1 MTISK
6 AMKTRTVALAI
17 LTYGGLAMASPVWSN
32 LTTAPPLQSQTA
44 PQTSIIRG
52 TVTDTYGEPLI
63 GASVRVKGSTIGAAT
78 DIDGQYT
85 INAAQGATLIFS
97 YVGCD
102 SKEVKVAGETMN
114 VVLNTNASL
123 LDEVVVVGFGTQ
135 KKVNLTGAVDVVN
148 SKQLQERPVMNATQA
163 LQGMVP
169 GLYITQNQG
178 SLEDRPSINVRG
190 TTTIGQGTTGSP
202 LILIDGMEGD
212 LNTINPQDIANISV
226 LKDAAASS
234 IYGSRAP
241 FGVILV
247 TTKSGGEQ
255 GKVTINYN
263 NSFRFSTPINMNH
276 LMNSVEFGSFINDG
290 YDNAGWGIWFSDN
303 RMKRMQEWRESTPC
317 GPGQRMTSDG
327 RIIYSIDANSS
338 GQWLGCYENAI
349 DDVDWYDVI
358 YKKHT
363 FSQEHN
369 FSANGGNKKFNYY
382 ASFNFLDQGGYM
394 NLGDEGYKRY
404 AANAKINS
412 ELTNWL
418 TMNASIRFTR
428 EDYKRPSAVTDWFY
442 QGMRQTCWPVLP
454 VVDRNGYYI
463 SHSQPALGLAE
474 GGTDKAQTDNTYF
487 LVNFKIEPIKDWIT
501 NVDFNYHILSKN
513 RHWDSQ
519 VLYNHDINGSAYI
532 RSDGSNVHED
542 FYKENYYNLNIRTEY
557 FKTIAQNHNFHILAG
572 FQAENLDQTQ
582 FGLQRNGILVPG
594 KPEVDLT
601 NGLDY
606 YGNPVTPNTNGSRN
620 SWSNAGFFGRFNYDY
635 DGKYLLEFNLRA
647 DGSSRFRKGNQ
658 WKTFPSVSV
667 GWNMARE
674 SFLNHYPQYINMLK
688 LRASYGSLGNQN
700 TNNWYQTFQTI
711 SVNSANGGWIQNG
724 SKPNTAYAPGLVSA
738 YLTWEKVIHYNLGID
753 WAFFNNRLT
762 GSFNWY
768 IRDTKDMV
776 GNAPALPNILGANP
790 PVTNNTDLRTKG
802 WELTIGWRDR
812 IKDFTYSAAF
822 TLYDSRTK
830 ITKYGNNPTGNLD
843 GYIEGRYIN
852 EIWGYETVGMAK
864 TDEEMA
870 AHLATLPNGGQDGF
884 GSVWRAGDIMYKDIN
899 GDGKV
904 DWGAW
909 TIDDHGD
916 AKVIGNTTPR
926 FQFGLDLNAGWKGFD
941 LRVFFQGV
949 MKRDYWQGNA
959 YHFGYTGDVW
969 NTIGLTQMNDYFR
982 DEDTWSVRE
991 GYREINTDSYLPR
1004 PTGNWQNLQKQTRY
1018 LQDASYIRLKNLQ
1031 LGYTL
1036 PASLTRKAHIEKV
1049 RVYFSG
1055 ENLWTG
1061 TKMASQFD
1069 PETIGR
1075 NDGNGY
1081 PLSRTYSCG
1090 LSVTF

>member
-1 MTISK
+1 MNTKQSYNVSK
-6 AMKTRTVALAI
+6 NASLILALGS
-17 LTYGGLAMASPVWSN
+17 LFLAMP
-32 LTTAPPLQSQTA
+32 TTAQSLVANPQQKTQVSLITA
-44 PQTSIIRG
+44 SGKVIG
-52 TVTDTYGEPLI
+52 TDGEPII
-63 GASVRVKGSTIGAAT
+63 GAIVSGKDAKTITDVNGMFSLKAPVGSS
-78 DIDGQYT
+78 
-85 INAAQGATLIFS
+85 LEVS
-97 YVGCD
+97 YVGYTTQ
-102 SKEVKVAGETMN
+102 KVIAHTAPMEIRLEEDAEN
-114 VVLNTNASL
+114 

-135 KKVNLTGAVDVVN
+135 KKVNLTGAVDVISN
-148 SKQLQERPVMNATQA
+148 KQLSERPVVNAAQA
-163 LQGMVP
+163 LQGLVP
-169 GLYITQNQG
+169 GLYVTQDQG
-178 SLEDRPSINVRG
+178 SLGDRPSINVRG
-190 TTTIGQGTTGSP
+190 TTTIGEGTTGTP

-212 LNTINPQDIANISV
+212 INAINPQDIESISV

-241 FGVILV
+241 FGVVLI
-247 TTKSGGEQ
+247 TTKSGSSE
-255 GKVTINYN
+255 GKVSINYN
-263 NSFRFSTPINMNH
+263 NSFRISTPINMNH
-276 LMNSVEFGSFINDG
+276 LMNSVDFGSFINDG
-290 YDNAGWGIWFSDN
+290 YTNAGNSPWFGDD

-382 ASFNFLDQGGYM
+382 ASLDYLNQGGYM
-394 NLGDEGYKRY
+394 NLGEEGYQRY

-412 ELTNWL
+412 ELTKWL
-418 TMNASIRFTR
+418 SMNANVRFSR

-454 VVDRNGYYI
+454 VVDRNGYYV

-474 GGTDKAQTDNTYF
+474 GGTDKTQTDNTYF
-487 LVNFKIEPIKDWIT
+487 LVNFKLEPIKNWIT
-501 NVDFNYHILSKN
+501 NIDFNYHVLSKN

-519 VLYNHDINGSAYI
+519 TLYNHDINRTAYV
-532 RSDGSNVHED
+532 RTPGSNVHED
-542 FYKENYYNLNIRTEY
+542 YYKENYYNLNIRSEY
-557 FKTIAQNHNFHILAG
+557 FKTFAEKHNFHVLAG
-572 FQAENLDQTQ
+572 FQAENLDQLQ

-601 NGLDY
+601 TGLDY
-606 YGNPVTPNTNGSRN
+606 YGNPVTPSTNGSRN
-620 SWSNAGFFGRFNYDY
+620 SWSNAGVFGRFNYDY

-667 GWNMARE
+667 GWNLAKE
-674 SFLNHYPQYINMLK
+674 SFLSKYSDYVNLLK
-688 LRASYGSLGNQN
+688 IRVSYGSLGNQN
-700 TNNWYQTFQTI
+700 TNNWYQTYQTL
-711 SVNSANGGWIQNG
+711 SVNSANGGWLQNG
-724 SKPNTAYAPGLVSA
+724 VKPNTAYAPGLVSA
-738 YLTWEKVIHYNLGID
+738 YLTWERVIHYNLGID
-753 WAFFNNRLT
+753 WGFFKNRLT

-776 GNAPALPNILGANP
+776 GKAPELPNILGVNP
-790 PVTNNTDLRTKG
+790 PVTNNTNLRTKG

-852 EIWGYETVGMAK
+852 EIWGYEVIGMAK

-870 AHLATLPNGGQDGF
+870 AHLETLPNGGQNAF
-884 GSVWRAGDIMYKDIN
+884 GTVWKAGDIMYRDLN
-899 GDGKV
+899 NDGKI

-909 TIDDHGD
+909 TIDNHGD
-916 AKVIGNTTPR
+916 AKVIGNSTPR
-926 FQFGLDLNAGWKGFD
+926 FQFGLDLNAGWKNFD

-949 MKRDYWQGNA
+949 MKRDYWQGSA
-959 YHFGYTGDVW
+959 YHFGYTGDIW
-969 NTIGLTQMNDYFR
+969 NTIALTQMNDYFR
-982 DEDTWSVRE
+982 NEETWSVKQ
-991 GYREINTDSYLPR
+991 GYRDVNINSYLPR
-1004 PTGNWQNLQKQTRY
+1004 PTGNRQNLQTSTRY

-1031 LGYTL
+1031 IGYTL
-1036 PASLTRKAHIEKV
+1036 PASISQKINIDRL
-1049 RVYFSG
+1049 RVFFSG

-1061 TKMASQFD
+1061 TKLASQFD

-1075 NDGNGY
+1075 NDGNAY
-1081 PLSRTYSCG
+1081 PLSRTFAFG